1 MKPRSCA
8 RLRRLA
14 LGLCAM
20 AASGCAV
27 GPDFHR
33 PAPPAGHAYRS
44 LPASEARGSGPSGAE
59 PQALLLGA
67 EPSGRWWTLFHSAA
81 LDALEDEALKA
92 NPDLA
97 AAEASLRQAH
107 QLYLA
112 QKGALAPTVDL
123 SAQTLR
129 EKDSAA
135 LSPTLAQPV
144 PIFTLYTGRV
154 DVSYRLDLFGGVRR
168 QVEQAGAQAEQQH
181 YLYEAAY
188 VSLTANVAAAAIQ
201 VASLND
207 QIRAQDAVIAEA
219 RDVLQIEQR
228 REAEG
233 QVAGA
238 DVAAQTLA
246 VAQAQAA
253 MPPLRKALGQQEDL
267 IAALIGKLPGEAPWL
282 ELTLADLS
290 LPSSLPVSLPSR
302 LADQRPDIR
311 AAEAA
316 LHAASAAVGAAEAD
330 RLPDLELTGSFGG
343 ASTTLADLLL
353 HSNQAWAIAGGVTQ
367 PLFHGGALM
376 HRQKAAEAG
385 LDQARAQYRSTVIA
399 AFQNVSDVLEAID
412 DDAAAYAAAIQTE
425 AAARQALAIGQS
437 RARLGAVSGADIL
450 VLEEALQA
458 ALSSRAQIQAA
469 RYADSVALYQALG
482 GGWWDRTGHSS
493 SGN

>member
-1 MKPRSCA
+1 MIPRSST
-8 RLRRLA
+8 RLCRLA
-14 LGLCAM
+14 VGLYAM
-20 AASGCAV
+20 AVSGCAL
-27 GPDFHR
+27 GPNFHR
-33 PAPPAGHAYRS
+33 PAPPTSQAYRP
-44 LPASEARGSGPSGAE
+44 LPAAKGRGSETSGAE
-59 PQALLLGA
+59 AQALVFGA
-67 EPSGRWWTLFHSAA
+67 EPSNRWWTLFHSTA

-92 NPDLA
+92 NPDLS

-112 QKGALAPTVDL
+112 QKGALAPAVDL
-123 SAQTLR
+123 SAQALR

-144 PIFTLYTGRV
+144 PVFTLYTGRL

-168 QVEQAGAQAEQQH
+168 QVEQAAAQAEQQH

-207 QIRAQDAVIAEA
+207 QIRAQQAVIAEA
-219 RDVLQIEQR
+219 RDILQIEQR

-238 DVAAQTLA
+238 DVMAQRLAAGL
-246 VAQAQAA
+246 AQAA

-282 ELTLADLS
+282 DLKLADLS

-302 LADQRPDIR
+302 LVDQRPDIR

-353 HSNQAWAIAGGVTQ
+353 HSNQAWSIAGGITQ

-376 HRQKAAEAG
+376 HREKAAEAG

-399 AFQNVSDVLEAID
+399 AFQNVADVLEAIG
-412 DDAAAYAAAIQTE
+412 DDAAAYAAAVQTE
-425 AAARQALAIGQS
+425 EAARQALTIGAS
-437 RARLGAVSGADIL
+437 RTRLGAVSGVDIL
-450 VLEEALQA
+450 VLEQAHQA
-458 ALSSRAQIQAA
+458 ALASRAQTQGA

-482 GGWWDRTGHSS
+482 GGWWDRTAAPAGES
-493 SGN
+493 

>member
-1 MKPRSCA
+1 MSPRPSA

-14 LGLCAM
+14 LGVCAM
-20 AASGCAV
+20 AVSGCAV

-33 PAPPAGHAYRS
+33 PSPPAGQAYRS
-44 LPASEARGSGPSGAE
+44 PPPSEGQGAEPSGAE
-59 PQALLLGA
+59 PQALVFGGEL
-67 EPSGRWWTLFHSAA
+67 SNRWWTLFHSPA
-81 LDALEDEALKA
+81 LDALEDQALKA

-123 SAQTLR
+123 PGQALR

-144 PIFTLYTGRV
+144 PVFTLYTGQL

-181 YLYEAAY
+181 FLYEAAY

-201 VASLND
+201 AASLND

-238 DVAAQTLA
+238 DVAAQALA
-246 VAQAQAA
+246 VTLAQAA

-290 LPSSLPVSLPSR
+290 LPSTLPVSLPSH
-302 LADQRPDIR
+302 LVDQRPDIR

-376 HRQKAAEAG
+376 HRQKAAEAA

-399 AFQNVSDVLEAID
+399 AFQNVADVLEAIH
-412 DDAAAYAAAIQTE
+412 DDAAAYTAAVRTE
-425 AAARQALAIGQS
+425 EAARQALAIGQS
-437 RARLGAVSGADIL
+437 RSRLGAISGADIL
-450 VLEEALQA
+450 VLEQAHQTALA
-458 ALSSRAQIQAA
+458 SRAQMQAA

-482 GGWWDRTGHSS
+482 GGWWDRTGPSPR
-493 SGN
+493 GR